1 MSLQMIIM
9 QQNKKNFQYLYYS
22 KERRDIVYKNKDDN
36 GNISVQ

>member
-1 MSLQMIIM
+1 M
-9 QQNKKNFQYLYYS
+9 QQNKKNVQYFYYS